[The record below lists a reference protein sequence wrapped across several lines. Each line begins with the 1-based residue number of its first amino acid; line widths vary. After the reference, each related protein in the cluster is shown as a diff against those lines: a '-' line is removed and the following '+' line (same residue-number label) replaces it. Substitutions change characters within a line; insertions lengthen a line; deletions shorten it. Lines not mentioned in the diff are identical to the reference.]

1 MKERLGSDVDVKAW
15 VEIVSNEQ
23 YVIENTHCRPE
34 IRLAL

>member
-23 YVIENTHCRPE
+23 YFIENRVYS
-34 IRLAL
+34 ID